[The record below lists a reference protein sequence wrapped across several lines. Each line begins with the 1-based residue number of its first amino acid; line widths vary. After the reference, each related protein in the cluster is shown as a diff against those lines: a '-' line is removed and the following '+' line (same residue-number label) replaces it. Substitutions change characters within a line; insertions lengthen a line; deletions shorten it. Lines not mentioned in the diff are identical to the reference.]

1 MNKTKYQAL
10 ADEFSLAIGSGKLSP
25 NARLPSVRELMQQH
39 QLSLATVTTAL
50 RTLEQQGLIEP
61 RDKSGYFVKPKA
73 NQAQAS
79 DTKTNLKAARAISD
93 VVHSTS
99 IAQKIESTSKTFPVL
114 RNWAPAEDLF
124 PGQRWQSLL
133 GSVIRRHPFLPTRP
147 ARGYGHPQ
155 LRGELA
161 RRSAENGCF
170 LREDELIVTQGATE
184 ALLLALRATTE
195 AGDRVLVQAPVSE
208 LFSRLLET
216 LSLVPVEINSN
227 VDQASFIAELEGV
240 LDADNPP
247 GVMLLVVN
255 YHFPSGALMPLT
267 TKRHLI
273 RLAEK
278 YALTIIED
286 DVYGDLQ
293 HDGSRPLTLKS
304 FDMKGNVIYVNSC
317 SKSLAPGLRIG
328 WLAAGKWRERIEYL
342 KSASASSVNELSQ
355 LVLAEFL
362 AQGSH
367 VPHLRK
373 FRKLLKSRAEEYL
386 AILRPALGNAVELK
400 DVPGGYS
407 YWLPLPE
414 AVSAEDILQKI
425 NLFWPLLNSIG
436 PSITSVDTPQV
447 AIVSHGLCI
456 NTSIPLTDPLRQ
468 SLTAFCFYLRGLY

>member
-1 MNKTKYQAL
+1 MSKTKYQLL

-61 RDKSGYFVKPKA
+61 RNKSGYFVKPKA
-73 NQAQAS
+73 NHASADQAP
-79 DTKTNLKAARAISD
+79 TKPAP
-93 VVHSTS
+93 
-99 IAQKIESTSKTFPVL
+99 IAPAPVDL
-114 RNWAPAEDLF
+114 AGVSPRVGHWGPAEDLF
-124 PGQRWQSLL
+124 PSQRWQNLL
-133 GSVIRRHPFLPTRP
+133 GSVIRRHPFLPTRQ
-147 ARGYGHPQ
+147 ARGFGHPL
-155 LRGELA
+155 LRAELA

-170 LREDELIVTQGATE
+170 LKEDELIVTQGATE

-195 AGDRVLVQAPVSE
+195 AGDCVLVQAPISE
-208 LFSRLLET
+208 LFARLLET
-216 LSLVPVEINSN
+216 LSLTPVIIHSN

-240 LDADNPP
+240 LEGDAAPK
-247 GVMLLVVN
+247 VMLLVAN
-255 YHFPSGALMPLT
+255 YHFPTGALMPLT
-267 TKRHLI
+267 TKRHLL
-273 RLAEK
+273 RLSEK
-278 YALTIIED
+278 YSLTIIED

-304 FDMKGNVIYVNSC
+304 FDLKGNVIYVNSC

-328 WLAAGKWRERIEYL
+328 WLAAGNWRERIEYL
-342 KSASASSVNELSQ
+342 KSASASSVSELSQ

-373 FRKLLKSRAEEYL
+373 FRKSLKSRADEYL
-386 AILRPALGNAVELK
+386 AILRPALGSAVELN
-400 DVPGGYS
+400 DMPGGYS
-407 YWLPLPE
+407 YWLPLPSNI
-414 AVSAEDILQKI
+414 SAEEIYSKI
-425 NLFWPLLNSIG
+425 NLHWPLLNSVDA
-436 PSITSVDTPQV
+436 SLTSVDTPQV
-447 AIVSHGLCI
+447 AVVSHGLCI

>member
-1 MNKTKYQAL
+1 MSKTKYQIL

-61 RDKSGYFVKPKA
+61 RDKSGYFVKAKV
-73 NQAQAS
+73 NQ
-79 DTKTNLKAARAISD
+79 DTTHQPL
-93 VVHSTS
+93 VVDKHSTTTHQAPQVVNDA
-99 IAQKIESTSKTFPVL
+99 AQRVG
-114 RNWAPAEDLF
+114 NWSPAEDLF
-124 PGQRWQSLL
+124 PSQRWQNLL

-147 ARGYGHPQ
+147 ARGYGHPL
-155 LRGELA
+155 LRAELA

-170 LREDELIVTQGATE
+170 LKEDELIVTQGATE

-195 AGDRVLVQAPVSE
+195 AADSVLVQAPISE
-208 LFSRLLET
+208 LFARLLET
-216 LSLVPVEINSN
+216 LSLTPVIIHSN
-227 VDQASFIAELEGV
+227 VDQASFIAELETI
-240 LDADNPP
+240 LESDAAPK
-247 GVMLLVVN
+247 VMLLVAN
-255 YHFPSGALMPLT
+255 YHFPTGALMPLT
-267 TKRHLI
+267 TKRHLL
-273 RLAEK
+273 RLSEK
-278 YALTIIED
+278 YFFTIIED

-304 FDMKGNVIYVNSC
+304 FDLKGNVIYVNSC

-373 FRKLLKSRAEEYL
+373 FRKSLKSRADEYL
-386 AILRPALGNAVELK
+386 AILRPALGSAVELN
-400 DVPGGYS
+400 DMPGGYS
-407 YWLPLPE
+407 YWLPLPDKI
-414 AVSAEDILQKI
+414 SADEIHSKI
-425 NLFWPLLNSIG
+425 NVYWPLLQS
-436 PSITSVDTPQV
+436 TDTPQV
-447 AIVSHGLCI
+447 AVISHGLCI

>member
-1 MNKTKYQAL
+1 MSKTKYQAL

-61 RDKSGYFVKPKA
+61 REKSGYFVKPKTIHNNVNEA
-73 NQAQAS
+73 KIKS
-79 DTKTNLKAARAISD
+79 GSILEPT
-93 VVHSTS
+93 STTS
-99 IAQKIESTSKTFPVL
+99 LAQKPQSLTEASTAL
-114 RNWAPAEDLF
+114 RTWAPAEDLF
-124 PGQRWQSLL
+124 PEQRWQSLL

-155 LRGELA
+155 LRAELA

-170 LREDELIVTQGATE
+170 LKEDELIVTQGATE

-216 LSLVPVEINSN
+216 LSLVPVEIKSN
-227 VDQASFIAELEGV
+227 VDQASFIAELESILESGT
-240 LDADNPP
+240 PP
-247 GVMLLVVN
+247 GVMLLVAN
-255 YHFPSGALMPLT
+255 YHFPTGALMPLT
-267 TKRHLI
+267 TKRHLL
-273 RLAEK
+273 RLSEK

-304 FDMKGNVIYVNSC
+304 FDLKGSVIYVNSC

-328 WLAAGKWRERIEYL
+328 WLAAGNWRERIEYL
-342 KSASASSVNELSQ
+342 KSASASSVSELSQ

-373 FRKLLKSRAEEYL
+373 FRKLLKSRADEYL
-386 AILRPALGNAVELK
+386 AILRPALGSAVELK
-400 DVPGGYS
+400 DMPGGYS
-407 YWLPLPE
+407 YWLPLPKNS
-414 AVSAEDILQKI
+414 SAEEIYAKI
-425 NLFWPLLNSIG
+425 NSYWPLLNSVDA
-436 PSITSVDTPQV
+436 SSVLADTPQV
-447 AIVSHGLCI
+447 AVISHGLCI